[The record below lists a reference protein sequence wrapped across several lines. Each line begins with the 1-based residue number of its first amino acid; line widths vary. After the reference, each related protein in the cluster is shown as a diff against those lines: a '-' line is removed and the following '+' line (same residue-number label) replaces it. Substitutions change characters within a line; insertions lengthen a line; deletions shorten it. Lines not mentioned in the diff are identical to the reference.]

1 MTNHSENTKSATC
14 DNNVLANRL
23 LKFRA
28 WVENQNYM
36 AVQGTPDLETLSSFM
51 HHYSDSKNLMQF
63 TGFKDFED
71 KEIYEGDI
79 LEYVSYQRDENKRKE
94 IVEFDEKCGGWY
106 VNKQAD
112 SLADVLFKQHN
123 EDWQIKQNYK
133 PSIKHKVRIIGNIFE
148 NPELLQTTS

>member
-1 MTNHSENTKSATC
+1 MKQHSENPENATC
-14 DNNVLANRL
+14 DNNMLANRL

-63 TGFKDFED
+63 TGSVDNKG

-79 LEYVSYQRDENKRKE
+79 VKLSDAFFPRFRQ
-94 IVEFDEKCGGWY
+94 IIFDYYGSWY
-106 VNKQAD
+106 IGD
-112 SLADVLFKQHN
+112 LGISFG
-123 EDWQIKQNYK
+123 QIKANGF
-133 PSIKHKVRIIGNIFE
+133 VDCEVIGNIFE